1 MRIVVIGSGGVGGYF
16 GAKLARAGE
25 DVIFLARGAHLAA
38 IRTAGLVIRSALEG
52 EWRVAA
58 KATDTLAGAA
68 RADLALVCVKSFDT
82 EDAAALLRPVTGPET
97 AVLSLQNGVD
107 NEEKLARLL
116 GAGEVLGGAAYIF
129 ANIAAPGVIAHHQL
143 GRIVFGA
150 MRGGRSERIDAV
162 AQAFARAGIPFEIAS
177 DIRKT
182 LWEKY
187 LALTPLAGVTALTRL
202 PVKFLREVAETR
214 RLWEM
219 QLDELLALARAEG
232 VGLDAG
238 ATARATAFI
247 EALAPANYS
256 SLYQD
261 LVQGKRLELEALHGH
276 AVALGRR
283 HGVPTPALFAVYA
296 ALKPYAMG
304 APSLAGF

>member
-1 MRIVVIGSGGVGGYF
+1 MRIVIVGSGGVGGYF

-25 DVIFLARGAHLAA
+25 EVIFAARGAHLGA
-38 IRTAGLVIRSALEG
+38 IRAEGLVIRSALEG
-52 EWRVAA
+52 EWRVAV
-58 KATDTLAGAA
+58 KAVATLAGEAP
-68 RADLALVCVKSFDT
+68 ADLALVCVKSFDT
-82 EDAAALLRPVTGPET
+82 EDAAALLRPVPGPET

-107 NEEKLARLL
+107 NEEKLARLI

-129 ANIAAPGVIAHHQL
+129 ANIAAPGVIAHHQF

-150 MRGGRSERIDAV
+150 MPGGIGARLGQV
-162 AQAFARAGIPFEIAS
+162 AQAFAKAGIPHEIAP

-232 VGLDAG
+232 IALDA
-238 ATARATAFI
+238 AAKEHAAAFI
-247 EALAPANYS
+247 EGLAPTNYS

-283 HGVPTPALFAVYA
+283 HDIPTPALFAVYA

-304 APSLAGF
+304 APSAG

>member
-1 MRIVVIGSGGVGGYF
+1 M
-16 GAKLARAGE
+16 
-25 DVIFLARGAHLAA
+25 AA
-38 IRTAGLVIRSALEG
+38 TM
-52 EWRVAA
+52 
-58 KATDTLAGAA
+58 
-68 RADLALVCVKSFDT
+68 
-82 EDAAALLRPVTGPET
+82 AALLRPVMGPET

-107 NEEKLARLL
+107 NVEKLARLL

-232 VGLDAG
+232 VGLDPA
-238 ATARATAFI
+238 AKARATSFI

-276 AVALGRR
+276 ALALGAR

-304 APSLAGF
+304 VPTAG

>member
-1 MRIVVIGSGGVGGYF
+1 
-16 GAKLARAGE
+16 
-25 DVIFLARGAHLAA
+25 
-38 IRTAGLVIRSALEG
+38 
-52 EWRVAA
+52 
-58 KATDTLAGAA
+58 
-68 RADLALVCVKSFDT
+68 ADLALVCVKSFDT

-129 ANIAAPGVIAHHQL
+129 ANIAAPGVSAHHQF

-150 MRGGRSERIDAV
+150 MPGGAGARLGQV
-162 AQAFARAGIPFEIAS
+162 AQAFAKAGIPHEIAP

-187 LALTPLAGVTALTRL
+187 LALTPL

-232 VGLDAG
+232 IALDA
-238 ATARATAFI
+238 AAKEHAAAFI
-247 EALAPANYS
+247 E
-256 SLYQD
+256 
-261 LVQGKRLELEALHGH
+261 G
-276 AVALGRR
+276 
-283 HGVPTPALFAVYA
+283 
-296 ALKPYAMG
+296 
-304 APSLAGF
+304 